1 MKIKIYFPYYGY
13 GNDDYETSDRYGS
26 EEEYIEAIQK
36 EDERNRDVVYESMVR
51 QGNGQSI
58 MGNCVKKFSVEDKE
72 DEKIEFC
79 TCEGV
84 MYNENEDD
92 MSVDEVVTLMAR
104 QEPFVM
110 VLGLDFDTMEED
122 FIMELK
128 LWQREHQAINS
139 FIDDKGEAWCWS
151 KEPRKD
157 LEFEFENN
165 ANETKRGVC
174 VGSVLMDTYDDNK
187 IILYVERIDI
197 LN

>member
-58 MGNCVKKFSVEDKE
+58 MGNSVKMFSVEGKE

-79 TCEGV
+79 TCDGM

-92 MSVDEVVTLMAR
+92 MSVDEIVARMAH

-187 IILYVERIDI
+187 IIL
-197 LN
+197 

>member
-58 MGNCVKKFSVEDKE
+58 MGSSVKMFSVEGKE

-92 MSVDEVVTLMAR
+92 MSVDEIVARMAR

-174 VGSVLMDTYDDNK
+174 VGSVLMDTYDENK